1 MASTSSAKS
10 NGQAKK
16 AADKTDKKTGATT
29 VGTLAAGTPA
39 EDARPITPA
48 VAAHKLVLR
57 TLRRSDYKAVRDIMD
72 QVYSNMEGAWAQDE
86 YNNLLRKFPEGQICI
101 EDNGRVVAA
110 ALAIIVQYSDF
121 GDRHTYTKIT
131 GNGKFDTHNPDGDTL
146 YGVDVFV
153 DPEYRNLRL
162 GRRLYD
168 ARKELCEN
176 LNLRAMVAGGRIP
189 GYAQYASEMTPQKYV
204 EMVRNKELTDPILT
218 FQLANEFYVRK
229 LIKGYLPYDGDS
241 KAYATLLE
249 WINVY
254 YDEDSEKLIGNQKS
268 NVRIGIVQW
277 QMRGTKSLEDLFQ
290 QIEFFVDTVSGYKAD
305 CVLFPE
311 FFNAPLMALTNED
324 SPSVAIRAMA
334 AFTESIVAKMM
345 ELAVSYNIN
354 IIAGSMPLYT
364 DGKLHNVS
372 YLCRRDGTVD
382 EQYKLH
388 VTPDEASAW
397 GMRGGNKLKCF
408 NTDFGKIGIL
418 ICYDVEFP
426 ELSRMLSDE
435 GMKILFVPFW
445 TDTKNAYQRVRLC
458 AQARAIENE
467 CYVAITGSV
476 GNLPRIE
483 NMDIQYSQ
491 SAVFSP
497 SDFAFPHDAI
507 VAEATPNTEMT
518 LIADLDLDLLKDL
531 NTSGAVRNL
540 RDRRKDLYSVS
551 WVKKTERDDELL
563 AQGEERGSLRP
574 ARKNK
579 LQHTAG

>member
-1 MASTSSAKS
+1 MATGSHAKS
-10 NGQAKK
+10 GGGPAKK
-16 AADKTDKKTGATT
+16 TT
-29 VGTLAAGTPA
+29 LPGMPTAPELMTPTA
-39 EDARPITPA
+39 IPA
-48 VAAHKLVLR
+48 HRLVLR
-57 TLRRSDYKAVRDIMD
+57 TLKKADFKAVKQIMD
-72 QVYSNMEGAWAQDE
+72 KVYSNMEGAWAQDE
-86 YNNLLRKFPEGQICI
+86 YNALLRKFPEGQICI
-101 EDNGRVVAA
+101 EDNGQVVAA
-110 ALAIIVQYSDF
+110 ALAIIVEYSKF
-121 GDRHTYTKIT
+121 GDKHTYAKIT
-131 GNGKFDTHNPDGDTL
+131 GNGKFDTHDSDGDTL

-153 DPEYRNLRL
+153 DPEYRSLRL

-189 GYAQYASEMTPQKYV
+189 GYAAYANEMTPAKYV

-218 FQLANEFYVRK
+218 FQLANDFYVRK
-229 LIKGYLPYDGDS
+229 LIRGYLPYDSES

-254 YDEDSEKLIGNQKS
+254 YDEEADKLIGNQKS

-277 QMRGTKSLEDLFQ
+277 QMRATQNLEDFFQ
-290 QIEFFVDTVSGYKAD
+290 QMEFFVDTVSGYKAD

-311 FFNAPLMALTNED
+311 FFNAPMMALTNEE
-324 SPSVAIRAMA
+324 SPAVAIRSMA
-334 AFTESIVAKMM
+334 AFTEPIKTKMM

-354 IIAGSMPLYT
+354 VIAGSMPLYD
-364 DGKLHNVS
+364 DGKLYNVS

-388 VTPDEASAW
+388 VTPDEASYW
-397 GMRGGNKLKCF
+397 GMRGGDKLKCF
-408 NTDFGKIGIL
+408 DTDFGKIGIL
-418 ICYDVEFP
+418 ICYDAEFP
-426 ELSRMLSDE
+426 ELARMLSDE

-476 GNLPRIE
+476 GNLPRVE

-563 AQGEERGSLRP
+563 AQGEERAPKTSSR
-574 ARKNK
+574 RKAVS
-579 LQHTAG
+579 AG

>member
-1 MASTSSAKS
+1 MPATSSNTKTS
-10 NGQAKK
+10 GGHAKK
-16 AADKTDKKTGATT
+16 QTLPGMPAATELQPHDA
-29 VGTLAAGTPA
+29 TPA
-39 EDARPITPA
+39 HR
-48 VAAHKLVLR
+48 LVMR
-57 TLRRSDYKAVRDIMD
+57 TLKRGDFKTVKEIMD
-72 QVYSNMEGAWAQDE
+72 KVYSNMEGAWAQDE
-86 YNNLLRKFPEGQICI
+86 YNNLLKKFPEGQICI
-101 EDNGRVVAA
+101 EDNGKVVAA
-110 ALAIIVQYSDF
+110 ALAIIVEYSKY
-121 GDRHTYTKIT
+121 GDKHTYAKIT
-131 GNGKFDTHNPDGDTL
+131 GNGKFDTHDANGDTL

-153 DPEYRNLRL
+153 DPEYRSLRL

-189 GYAQYASEMTPQKYV
+189 GYAAYANEMTPAKYV

-218 FQLANEFYVRK
+218 FQLANDFYVRK
-229 LIKGYLPYDGDS
+229 LIRGYLPYDSES

-254 YDEDSEKLIGNQKS
+254 YDEETDKLIGNQKS

-277 QMRGTKSLEDLFQ
+277 QMRATQNLEDFFQ
-290 QIEFFVDTVSGYKAD
+290 QMEFFVDTVSGYKAD

-311 FFNAPLMALTNED
+311 FFNAPMMALTNEE
-324 SPSVAIRAMA
+324 SPSVAIRSMS
-334 AFTESIVAKMM
+334 AFTEPIKTKMM

-354 IIAGSMPLYT
+354 VIAGSMPLYE
-364 DGKLHNVS
+364 DGKLYNVS

-388 VTPDEASAW
+388 VTPDEASYW
-397 GMRGGNKLKCF
+397 GMRGGDKLKCF
-408 NTDFGKIGIL
+408 DTDFGKIGIL
-418 ICYDVEFP
+418 ICYDAEFP
-426 ELSRMLSDE
+426 ELARMLSDE

-476 GNLPRIE
+476 GNLPRVE

-551 WVKKTERDDELL
+551 WVGKNERADELL
-563 AQGEERGSLRP
+563 EMGAERAPKTGR
-574 ARKNK
+574 RKA
-579 LQHTAG
+579 TTE

>member
-1 MASTSSAKS
+1 MATSS
-10 NGQAKK
+10 NGKASGGSHAKK
-16 AADKTDKKTGATT
+16 QALPTAAQAPER
-29 VGTLAAGTPA
+29 LTP
-39 EDARPITPA
+39 TA
-48 VAAHKLVLR
+48 VPAHKLVLR
-57 TLRRSDYKAVRDIMD
+57 SLKRSDFKAVKEIMD
-72 QVYSNMEGAWAQDE
+72 KVYSNMEGAWAQDE
-86 YNNLLRKFPEGQICI
+86 YNALLKKFPEGQICI
-101 EDNGRVVAA
+101 EDNGQVVAA

-121 GDRHTYTKIT
+121 GDRHTYAKIT
-131 GNGKFDTHNPDGDTL
+131 GNGKFDTHNADGDTL

-153 DPEYRNLRL
+153 DPEYRSLRL

-189 GYAQYASEMTPQKYV
+189 GYAAYADDMTPAKYV
-204 EMVRNKELTDPILT
+204 EMVRNKELSDPILT
-218 FQLANEFYVRK
+218 FQLSNDFYVRK
-229 LIKGYLPYDGDS
+229 LIRGYLPYDSES

-254 YDEDSEKLIGNQKS
+254 YDEEFDKLIGNQKS

-277 QMRGTKSLEDLFQ
+277 QMRATKNLEDFFQ

-311 FFNAPLMALTNED
+311 FFNAPMMALTNEE
-324 SPSVAIRAMA
+324 SPSVAIRSMA
-334 AFTESIVAKMM
+334 AFTEPIKNKMM

-354 IIAGSMPLYT
+354 VIAGSMPLYD
-364 DGKLHNVS
+364 DGKLYNVS

-388 VTPDEASAW
+388 ITPDEASYW
-397 GMRGGNKLKCF
+397 GMRGGDKLRCF
-408 NTDFGKIGIL
+408 DTDFGKIGIL

-476 GNLPRIE
+476 GNLPRVE

-540 RDRRKDLYSVS
+540 RDRRKDLYSLS
-551 WVKKTERDDELL
+551 WSKKTERDDELL
-563 AQGEERGSLRP
+563 AQGEERAPKTASR
-574 ARKNK
+574 RKAVS
-579 LQHTAG
+579 AG

>member
-1 MASTSSAKS
+1 MATSASS
-10 NGQAKK
+10 K
-16 AADKTDKKTGATT
+16 AAPGGAHHPKKNGKTAPDE
-29 VGTLAAGTPA
+29 LLTP
-39 EDARPITPA
+39 TA
-48 VAAHKLVLR
+48 VPAHKLVLR
-57 TLRRSDYKAVRDIMD
+57 TLRRSDFKAIEVIMD
-72 QVYSNMEGAWAQDE
+72 KVYSNMEGAWAADE
-86 YNNLLRKFPEGQICI
+86 FAALIRKFPEGQIGI
-101 EDNGRVVAA
+101 EDNGRLVAA
-110 ALAIIVQYSDF
+110 ALAIIVDYNKF
-121 GDRHTYTKIT
+121 GDKHTYAKIT
-131 GNGKFDTHNPDGDTL
+131 GNGKFDTHDAEGDTL

-153 DPEYRNLRL
+153 DPEYRSLRL

-189 GYAQYASEMTPQKYV
+189 GYAAYANEMTPAKYV
-204 EMVRNKELTDPILT
+204 ELVRNKELTDPILT
-218 FQLANEFYVRK
+218 FQLSNEFHVRK
-229 LIKGYLPYDGDS
+229 IIRGYLPYDSES

-254 YDEDSEKLIGNQKS
+254 YDEESDKLIGNQKS

-277 QMRGTKSLEDLFQ
+277 QMRATASLEDFFQ

-311 FFNAPLMALTNED
+311 FFNAPMMALTGE
-324 SPSVAIRAMA
+324 SAASAAIRGMA
-334 AFTESIVAKMM
+334 AFTEPIKTRMM

-354 IIAGSMPLYT
+354 VIAGSMPVYEDGMLY
-364 DGKLHNVS
+364 NVS

-388 VTPDEASAW
+388 VTPDEASYW
-397 GMRGGNKLKCF
+397 GMRGGDKVKCF
-408 NTDFGKIGIL
+408 DTDFGKIGIL
-418 ICYDVEFP
+418 VCYDVEFP
-426 ELSRMLSDE
+426 ELTRILSDE

-445 TDTKNAYQRVRLC
+445 TDTKNAYQRVRIC

-476 GNLPRIE
+476 GNLPRVE

-531 NTSGAVRNL
+531 NSSGSVRNL

-551 WVKKTERDDELL
+551 WIPKKTERDDELL
-563 AQGEERGSLRP
+563 AQGEERQPATKP
-574 ARKNK
+574 ARRK
-579 LQHTAG
+579 TAVAE

>member
-1 MASTSSAKS
+1 MASSSDTTGKATP
-10 NGQAKK
+10 GGTHHKK
-16 AADKTDKKTGATT
+16 AGKLGPTIDER
-29 VGTLAAGTPA
+29 LTP
-39 EDARPITPA
+39 TA
-48 VAAHKLVLR
+48 VPAHKLVLR
-57 TLRRSDYKAVRDIMD
+57 QLRRADFKAIHGIMEK
-72 QVYSNMEGAWAQDE
+72 VYSNMEGAWSQDE
-86 YNNLLRKFPEGQICI
+86 YNALLKKFPEGQICI
-101 EDNGRVVAA
+101 EDNGQVVAA
-110 ALAIIVQYSDF
+110 ALAIIVDYSKF
-121 GDRHTYTKIT
+121 GDKHTYAKIT
-131 GNGKFDTHNPDGDTL
+131 GNGKFDTHDSEGDTL

-153 DPEYRNLRL
+153 DPEYRSLRL

-168 ARKELCEN
+168 ARKELCES

-189 GYAQYASEMTPQKYV
+189 GYAAYANEMTPAKYV
-204 EMVRNKELTDPILT
+204 EMVRNKELVDPILT
-218 FQLANEFYVRK
+218 FQLSNEFYVRK
-229 LIKGYLPYDGDS
+229 IIRGYLPYDSES

-254 YDEDSEKLIGNQKS
+254 YDEEFDKLIGNPKS

-277 QMRGTKSLEDLFQ
+277 QMRATKSLEDFFQ

-311 FFNAPLMALTNED
+311 FFNAPMMALTGETAA
-324 SPSVAIRAMA
+324 SAAIRGMA
-334 AFTESIVAKMM
+334 AFTEPIKVRMM

-354 IIAGSMPLYT
+354 VIAGSMPVYE
-364 DGKLHNVS
+364 DGKLYNVS

-388 VTPDEASAW
+388 VTPDEASYW
-397 GMRGGNKLKCF
+397 GMRGGDKIKCF
-408 NTDFGKIGIL
+408 DTDFGKIGIL
-418 ICYDVEFP
+418 VCYDVEFP
-426 ELSRMLSDE
+426 ELSRILSDE

-445 TDTKNAYQRVRLC
+445 TDTKNAYQRVRIC

-476 GNLPRIE
+476 GNLPRVE

-540 RDRRKDLYSVS
+540 RDRRKDLYGVS
-551 WVKKTERDDELL
+551 WLVKKTERDDELL
-563 AQGEERGSLRP
+563 AQGEERQPVTKPSR
-574 ARKNK
+574 RKAVA
-579 LQHTAG
+579 AG

>member
-1 MASTSSAKS
+1 MATNSTSKTGGSH
-10 NGQAKK
+10 AKK
-16 AADKTDKKTGATT
+16 VDKKLAATAAADLLTPTDE
-29 VGTLAAGTPA
+29 P
-39 EDARPITPA
+39 
-48 VAAHKLVLR
+48 AHKLVLR
-57 TLRRSDYKAVRDIMD
+57 SLTRSDFKAVKAIMD
-72 QVYSNMEGAWAQDE
+72 KVYSNMEGAWAQDE
-86 YNNLLRKFPEGQICI
+86 YNALIRKFPEGQICI
-101 EDNGRVVAA
+101 EDNGQIVAA

-121 GDRHTYTKIT
+121 GDKHNYAKIT
-131 GNGKFDTHNPDGDTL
+131 GNGKFDTHNADGDTL

-153 DPEYRNLRL
+153 DPEYRSLRL

-168 ARKELCEN
+168 ARKELCES

-189 GYAQYASEMTPQKYV
+189 GYAAYANEMTPAKYV
-204 EMVRNKELTDPILT
+204 EMVRNKEITDPILT
-218 FQLANEFYVRK
+218 FQLSNEFHVRK
-229 LIKGYLPYDGDS
+229 IIRGYLPYDSES

-254 YDEDSEKLIGNQKS
+254 HEEEEKLIGNAKS

-277 QMRGTKSLEDLFQ
+277 QMRATQSLEDFLQ
-290 QIEFFVDTVSGYKAD
+290 QVEFFVDTVSGYKAD
-305 CVLFPE
+305 CVMFPE
-311 FFNAPLMALTNED
+311 FFNAPLMSLTNQD

-334 AFTESIVAKMM
+334 AFTEAIKKKMM

-354 IIAGSMPLYT
+354 IIAGSMPVYE
-364 DGKLHNVS
+364 DGKLHNIA

-388 VTPDEASAW
+388 VTPDEASYW
-397 GMRGGNKLKCF
+397 GMRGGDKLVAF
-408 NTDFGKIGIL
+408 DTDFGKIGIL
-418 ICYDVEFP
+418 VCYDVEFP
-426 ELSRMLSDE
+426 ELARMLSDE

-445 TDTKNAYQRVRLC
+445 TDTKNAYQRVRIC

-476 GNLPRIE
+476 GNLPRVE

-540 RDRRKDLYSVS
+540 RDRRKDLYSLTWVS
-551 WVKKTERDDELL
+551 RPERADELL
-563 AQGEERGSLRP
+563 SQGEERAPRNNKRKSSLSVS
-574 ARKNK
+574 
-579 LQHTAG
+579 

>member
-1 MASTSSAKS
+1 MP
-10 NGQAKK
+10 
-16 AADKTDKKTGATT
+16 T
-29 VGTLAAGTPA
+29 VPELLTPTA
-39 EDARPITPA
+39 IP
-48 VAAHKLVLR
+48 AHKLVLR
-57 TLRRSDYKAVRDIMD
+57 TLKRGDFKAVKEIMD
-72 QVYSNMEGAWAQDE
+72 KVYSNMEGAWAQDE
-86 YNNLLRKFPEGQICI
+86 YNNLLKKFPEGQICI
-101 EDNGRVVAA
+101 EDNGQVVAA
-110 ALAIIVQYSDF
+110 ALAIIVEYSKF
-121 GDRHTYTKIT
+121 GDKHTYAKIT
-131 GNGKFDTHNPDGDTL
+131 GNGKFDTHDANGDTL

-153 DPEYRNLRL
+153 DPEYRSLRL

-189 GYAQYASEMTPQKYV
+189 GYAAYANEMTPAKYV

-218 FQLANEFYVRK
+218 FQLANDFYVRK
-229 LIKGYLPYDGDS
+229 LIRGYLPYDSES

-254 YDEDSEKLIGNQKS
+254 YDEETDKLIGNQKS

-277 QMRGTKSLEDLFQ
+277 QMRATQNLEDFFQ
-290 QIEFFVDTVSGYKAD
+290 QMEFFVDTVSGYKAD

-311 FFNAPLMALTNED
+311 FFNAPMMALTNEE
-324 SPSVAIRAMA
+324 SPSVAIRSMSAY
-334 AFTESIVAKMM
+334 TEPIKTKMM

-354 IIAGSMPLYT
+354 VIAGSMPLYE
-364 DGKLHNVS
+364 DGKLYNVS

-388 VTPDEASAW
+388 VTPDEASYW
-397 GMRGGNKLKCF
+397 GMRGGDKLKCF
-408 NTDFGKIGIL
+408 DTDFGKIGIL
-418 ICYDVEFP
+418 ICYDAEFP
-426 ELSRMLSDE
+426 ELARMLSDE

-476 GNLPRIE
+476 GNLPRVE

-540 RDRRKDLYSVS
+540 RDRRRDLYSVS
-551 WVKKTERDDELL
+551 WVGKNERADELL
-563 AQGEERGSLRP
+563 EMGAERAPKTSR
-574 ARKNK
+574 RKT
-579 LQHTAG
+579 TAE

>member
-1 MASTSSAKS
+1 MATNSSNKAAGGS
-10 NGQAKK
+10 HAKK
-16 AADKTDKKTGATT
+16 QSTAATER
-29 VGTLAAGTPA
+29 LTP
-39 EDARPITPA
+39 TA
-48 VAAHKLVLR
+48 VPAHKLVLR
-57 TLRRSDYKAVRDIMD
+57 TLKRSDFKVVQEIMD
-72 QVYSNMEGAWAQDE
+72 KVYSNMEGAWSQEE
-86 YNNLLRKFPEGQICI
+86 YNNLLKKFPEGQICI
-101 EDNGRVVAA
+101 EDNGQVVAA

-121 GDRHTYTKIT
+121 GDRHTYAKIT
-131 GNGKFDTHNPDGDTL
+131 GHGKFDTHNSDGDTL

-153 DPEYRNLRL
+153 DPEYRSLRL

-189 GYAQYASEMTPQKYV
+189 GYNQYAEEMTPAKYV
-204 EMVRNKELTDPILT
+204 EMVRNKELVDPILT
-218 FQLANEFYVRK
+218 FQLSNDFYVRK
-229 LIKGYLPYDGDS
+229 IIRGYLPYDSES

-254 YDEDSEKLIGNQKS
+254 YDEEFDKLIGNQKS

-277 QMRGTKSLEDLFQ
+277 QMRATKNLEDFFQ

-311 FFNAPLMALTNED
+311 FFNAPMMALTNEE
-324 SPSVAIRAMA
+324 SPSVAIRSMA
-334 AFTESIVAKMM
+334 AFTEPIKTKMM

-354 IIAGSMPLYT
+354 VIAGSMPLYE
-364 DGKLHNVS
+364 DGKLYNVS

-388 VTPDEASAW
+388 VTPDEASYW
-397 GMRGGNKLKCF
+397 GMRGGDKLRCF
-408 NTDFGKIGIL
+408 DTDFGKIGIL

-476 GNLPRIE
+476 GNLPRVE

-540 RDRRKDLYSVS
+540 RDRRKDLYSLS
-551 WVKKTERDDELL
+551 WSKKTERDDELL
-563 AQGEERGSLRP
+563 AQGEERAPKTASR
-574 ARKNK
+574 RKAVS
-579 LQHTAG
+579 AG

>member
-1 MASTSSAKS
+1 MATSASSKAAPGGAHHHKKS
-10 NGQAKK
+10 NK
-16 AADKTDKKTGATT
+16 AGPALTALDER
-29 VGTLAAGTPA
+29 LTP
-39 EDARPITPA
+39 TA
-48 VAAHKLVLR
+48 VPAHKLVLR
-57 TLRRSDYKAVRDIMD
+57 TLRRSDFKAIEVIMD
-72 QVYSNMEGAWAQDE
+72 KVYSNMEGAWAADE
-86 YNNLLRKFPEGQICI
+86 FAALIRKFPEGQIGI
-101 EDNGRVVAA
+101 EDNGRLVAA
-110 ALAIIVQYSDF
+110 ALAIIVDYNKF
-121 GDRHTYTKIT
+121 GDKHTYAKIT
-131 GNGKFDTHNPDGDTL
+131 GNGKFDTHDGDGDTL

-153 DPEYRNLRL
+153 DPEYRSLRL

-189 GYAQYASEMTPQKYV
+189 GYAAYADEMTPAKYV
-204 EMVRNKELTDPILT
+204 ELVRNKELVDPILT
-218 FQLANEFYVRK
+218 FQLSNEFHVRK
-229 LIKGYLPYDGDS
+229 IIRGYLPYDSES

-254 YDEDSEKLIGNQKS
+254 YDEESDKLIGNQKS

-277 QMRGTKSLEDLFQ
+277 QMRATASLEDFFQ

-311 FFNAPLMALTNED
+311 FFNAPMMALTNE
-324 SPSVAIRAMA
+324 SAASAAIRGMA
-334 AFTESIVAKMM
+334 AFTEPIKTRMM

-354 IIAGSMPLYT
+354 VIAGSMPVYEDGMLY
-364 DGKLHNVS
+364 NVS

-388 VTPDEASAW
+388 VTPDEASYW
-397 GMRGGNKLKCF
+397 GMRGGDKVKCF
-408 NTDFGKIGIL
+408 DTDFGKIGIL
-418 ICYDVEFP
+418 VCYDVEFP
-426 ELSRMLSDE
+426 ELSRILSDE

-445 TDTKNAYQRVRLC
+445 TDTKNAYQRVRIC

-476 GNLPRIE
+476 GNLPRVE

-551 WVKKTERDDELL
+551 WIPKKTERDEELL
-563 AQGEERGSLRP
+563 SQGEERQP
-574 ARKNK
+574 ATKPSRRKAIA
-579 LQHTAG
+579 AG

>member
-1 MASTSSAKS
+1 MAISA
-10 NGQAKK
+10 NGK
-16 AADKTDKKTGATT
+16 AAPGGAHHKK
-29 VGTLAAGTPA
+29 GTKAGPAAAAIDERLTP
-39 EDARPITPA
+39 TA
-48 VAAHKLVLR
+48 VPAHKLVLR
-57 TLRRSDYKAVRDIMD
+57 TLRRSDFKVIEGIMD
-72 QVYSNMEGAWAQDE
+72 KVYSNMEGAWTANE
-86 YNNLLRKFPEGQICI
+86 FAALLRKFPEGQIGI
-101 EDNGRVVAA
+101 EDNGRLVAA
-110 ALAIIVQYSDF
+110 ALAIIVDYSEF
-121 GDRHTYTKIT
+121 GDKHTYAKIT
-131 GNGKFDTHNPDGDTL
+131 GNGKFDTHDPEGDTL

-153 DPEYRNLRL
+153 DPAYRNLRL

-189 GYAQYASEMTPQKYV
+189 GYAAYAGEMTPAKYV
-204 EMVRNKELTDPILT
+204 ELVRNKELTDPILT
-218 FQLANEFYVRK
+218 FQLANEFHVRK
-229 LIKGYLPYDGDS
+229 IIRGYLPYDSES

-254 YDEDSEKLIGNQKS
+254 YDEETDKLIGNQKS

-277 QMRGTKSLEDLFQ
+277 QMRATASLEDFFQ

-311 FFNAPLMALTNED
+311 FFNAPMMALTGEKAA
-324 SPSVAIRAMA
+324 SAAIRGMA
-334 AFTESIVAKMM
+334 AFTEPIKVRMM

-354 IIAGSMPLYT
+354 VIAGSMPVYEDGMLY
-364 DGKLHNVS
+364 NVS

-388 VTPDEASAW
+388 VTPDEASYW
-397 GMRGGNKLKCF
+397 GMRGGDKIKCF
-408 NTDFGKIGIL
+408 DTDFGKIGIL
-418 ICYDVEFP
+418 VCYDVEFP
-426 ELSRMLSDE
+426 ELSRLLSDE

-445 TDTKNAYQRVRLC
+445 TDTKNAYQRVRIC

-476 GNLPRIE
+476 GNLPRVE

-540 RDRRKDLYSVS
+540 RDRRKDLYGVS
-551 WVKKTERDDELL
+551 WVMRKTERDDELL
-563 AQGEERGSLRP
+563 SQGEERQPSTKP
-574 ARKNK
+574 ARRKAVAAA
-579 LQHTAG
+579 LSAD